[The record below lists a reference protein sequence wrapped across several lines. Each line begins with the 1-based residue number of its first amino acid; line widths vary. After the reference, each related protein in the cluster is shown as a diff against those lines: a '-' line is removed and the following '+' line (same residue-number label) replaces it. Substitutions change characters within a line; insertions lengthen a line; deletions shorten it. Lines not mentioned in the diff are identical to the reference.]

1 MSDGNKDDTTRMSDT
16 LMREVAAVRRL
27 REDVLLLR
35 FHLARR
41 TDMAKIIDPADRLV
55 SEAALA
61 SSLEV
66 LENAD
71 RGVLLP
77 AGHITAASA
86 ALLDAVDKLVTASR
100 LAQEQDGTGEEP
112 FPVTPESLRAC
123 LPEDDI
129 ARALG
134 APVPGD
140 GKKRKTA
147 NEAKSFLIKSCVWTV
162 VYFFIALLVHGLT
175 IIAKQL
181 PGFTL
186 FGLPLSGD
194 STTLKNIAIPF
205 SAFVWALVG
214 SRVWIL
220 IRFRRFGASYS
231 FDPAQAEVLEA
242 RVLSGSV
249 TTAVI
254 LYLVF
259 GGGEEEAWAKHWVE
273 NLPLWGFVLGYAGKL
288 QVELIRKMVDY
299 VQNAISKLPATA
311 GKGREKPAD
320 HRGSATGAARNPA
333 SRSAIAGL
341 AREPEVRDVEGEP
354 SPAEPLPSG
363 KKG

>member
-1 MSDGNKDDTTRMSDT
+1 MSDGDQDDTSKRSDT

-41 TDMAKIIDPADRLV
+41 TDMAKMIDPADRLV

-77 AGHITAASA
+77 AGHIAAASTS
-86 ALLDAVDKLVTASR
+86 LLDAVDKLVTASR

-129 ARALG
+129 AKALG
-134 APVPGD
+134 TPPSVD
-140 GKKRKTA
+140 SRKRKTA
-147 NEAKSFLIKSCVWTV
+147 NEAKSFLNKSCLWTV
-162 VYFFIALLVHGLT
+162 VYFFIALVVHGLT
-175 IIAKQL
+175 IVALQL
-181 PGFTL
+181 PGLTWL
-186 FGLPLSGD
+186 GLPLSGKS
-194 STTLKNIAIPF
+194 STLGNVLIPL

-231 FDPAQAEVLEA
+231 FDPAQAEVLQA

-249 TTAVI
+249 TTAVL

-259 GGGEEEAWAKHWVE
+259 GGKDPWAKDWAE
-273 NLPLWGFVLGYAGKL
+273 NLPLWAFTLGYAGKL
-288 QVELIRKMVDY
+288 QVELLRRMVDY
-299 VQNAISKLPATA
+299 VQSAISRLPANA
-311 GKGREKPAD
+311 GKGREKPAG
-320 HRGSATGAARNPA
+320 RPEPAAAGSSAA
-333 SRSAIAGL
+333 RSAIAG
-341 AREPEVRDVEGEP
+341 RPPEPKVRDIEGAP
-354 SPAEPLPSG
+354 GPAGPLPPA

>member
-1 MSDGNKDDTTRMSDT
+1 MSDGNQDDTTKRSDT
-16 LMREVAAVRRL
+16 LMREVAAVRRQ

-77 AGHITAASA
+77 AGHIAAASA
-86 ALLDAVDKLVTASR
+86 SLLDAVDKLVTASR

-129 ARALG
+129 AKALG
-134 APVPGD
+134 TPVPSD

-147 NEAKSFLIKSCVWTV
+147 NEAKTFLIKSCAWTV
-162 VYFFIALLVHGLT
+162 FYFVIALAVHGLT
-175 IIAKQL
+175 VIATQL
-181 PGFTL
+181 PNLTL
-186 FGLPLSGD
+186 LGLPLSGD

-214 SRVWIL
+214 SMVWIL

-231 FDPAQAEVLEA
+231 FDPAQAEVLQA

-249 TTAVI
+249 TTAVL
-254 LYLVF
+254 LYMVF
-259 GGGEEEAWAKHWVE
+259 GGRDPWAKDWAE

-299 VQNAISKLPATA
+299 VQSAISKLPATA

-354 SPAEPLPSG
+354 GPAEPPPSG